1 MSAGVASVAEHEE
14 VSGHRIEDGV
24 DGHSRVCTAKDG
36 AVGRLAA
43 LHQGLAHVPG
53 GSRCCGRACS
63 KAFVAL
69 LQQLQGRLGLHCK
82 VGTGT
87 DAVHAVVGC
96 CAARHGRWDR
106 HAGLQQLGLLR
117 ALPQEFHT
125 ACLQIIDATVDLNLT
140 ASHSLTDGLTEA
152 QQKVH
157 GVEDV
162 HLDGVGR
169 DGIRVCARTHFLL
182 GLTGNRAQVLQ
193 QPLQRRA
200 RFLEGTLGIQKRLGG
215 AVDGSAL
222 RVAEDQHQAA
232 AQIARAEF
240 QAAKNAAFCLSCLLR
255 LSSNRFCNLSC
266 GRQQP
271 ASNSDQAACVQ
282 VLPALRSTKMS
293 PHEDKTRG
301 HAGWKFQ
308 PGFMVI
314 RMAPLFPA
322 KHRPLR
328 TDDFQAVKFA
338 KTPPRHKQVHCRQ
351 DW

>member
-1 MSAGVASVAEHEE
+1 MDSLK
-14 VSGHRIEDGV
+14 R
-24 DGHSRVCTAKDG
+24 SRK
-36 AVGRLAA
+36 
-43 LHQGLAHVPG
+43 
-53 GSRCCGRACS
+53 
-63 KAFVAL
+63 FM
-69 LQQLQGRLGLHCK
+69 
-82 VGTGT
+82 
-87 DAVHAVVGC
+87 
-96 CAARHGRWDR
+96 ARKT
-106 HAGLQQLGLLR
+106 
-117 ALPQEFHT
+117 FT
-125 ACLQIIDATVDLNLT
+125 LT
-140 ASHSLTDGLTEA
+140 AW
-152 QQKVH
+152 
-157 GVEDV
+157 
-162 HLDGVGR
+162 GR

-182 GLTGNRAQVLQ
+182 GLTGNCAQVLQ

-255 LSSNRFCNLSC
+255 LSSNRFCNLSR

-308 PGFMVI
+308 PRFMVV

-338 KTPPRHKQVHCRQ
+338 KTPPRHKQVHSRQ
-351 DW
+351 DGASRAWHGVEDSLQGHARVGAANDRRARGLALLHQLLADR